1 MNEAD
6 KIIVTD
12 KSNQPFE
19 KTKAFLYE
27 EKNVGHDFIHH
38 PIKKSEELMEE
49 ALESVK
55 EVSSKALKT
64 VKEVAEHPI
73 LSVERGYDA
82 IKEKVK
88 HSSEGI

>member
-6 KIIVTD
+6 KIIATD

-27 EKNVGHDFIHH
+27 EKNVGPDFIHH